1 LLRYPEGFM
10 LARGMVRKVR
20 VSVGKFAVLLAFAT
34 SCARTELFFECTPGE
49 ARFCDANGQVGA
61 QTCSYLGHWGT
72 CNENDSEGS
81 GARSGGTGPSAGAA
95 SGSGATSGSGGK
107 SGSAGAG
114 GVAGEGGALSE
125 GGEGGAPSDGGAG
138 GSAEIECDATDC
150 ETTVEF
156 ERLFGVDGPY
166 VATDVSVNGHGEVAI
181 AVMGKDGSIDFGGVT
196 EPMHTDDLLSV
207 DNYLARFDGDGASL
221 WATAFDEFQG
231 YLMDHVVSRIDLDDD
246 GDLFVAGMASLG
258 DDVYGSFSRFQGT
271 SSKTAKCG
279 SGFSNGAGRS
289 IAGTG
294 DGGFVG
300 VGLGGGTDLET
311 AKTVA
316 MCDAFE
322 SDCEWRWGPWLPSA
336 GPAVAG
342 SVATSVALDSSG
354 NVIFVGASGGP
365 VELGDD
371 SIGSPNNYSILL
383 VKLASSG
390 ARIFARAFSGE
401 GVARRDA
408 QAVAIDSHDNIFVAG
423 VYDSSLDLG
432 AGPLPSKSGSYLAKF
447 DPEGQLIW
455 ARQLAGSKQ
464 LEALDIDVDPSDNVL
479 VAATFEGD
487 LEKPIVAS
495 AVDRDGIVL
504 KIAPEGDAV
513 WVKVFGGANDQSA
526 RGVAAAPD
534 GNVFVVGGFTGP
546 GSAAL
551 SRAFLTKLAP

>member
-1 LLRYPEGFM
+1 M
-10 LARGMVRKVR
+10 
-20 VSVGKFAVLLAFAT
+20 
-34 SCARTELFFECTPGE
+34 
-49 ARFCDANGQVGA
+49 
-61 QTCSYLGHWGT
+61 
-72 CNENDSEGS
+72 
-81 GARSGGTGPSAGAA
+81 
-95 SGSGATSGSGGK
+95 
-107 SGSAGAG
+107 
-114 GVAGEGGALSE
+114 
-125 GGEGGAPSDGGAG
+125 GAG

-246 GDLFVAGMASLG
+246 GDLFVAGMASSATMSMARSPG
-258 DDVYGSFSRFQGT
+258 FRARAARPRSAEAVSR
-271 SSKTAKCG
+271 TALA
-279 SGFSNGAGRS
+279 GASPERET
-289 IAGTG
+289 AV
-294 DGGFVG
+294 FVG

-383 VKLASSG
+383 VKLAS
-390 ARIFARAFSGE
+390 F
-401 GVARRDA
+401 RR
-408 QAVAIDSHDNIFVAG
+408 
-423 VYDSSLDLG
+423 
-432 AGPLPSKSGSYLAKF
+432 
-447 DPEGQLIW
+447 
-455 ARQLAGSKQ
+455 
-464 LEALDIDVDPSDNVL
+464 
-479 VAATFEGD
+479 
-487 LEKPIVAS
+487 
-495 AVDRDGIVL
+495 
-504 KIAPEGDAV
+504 
-513 WVKVFGGANDQSA
+513 
-526 RGVAAAPD
+526 
-534 GNVFVVGGFTGP
+534 
-546 GSAAL
+546 
-551 SRAFLTKLAP
+551 